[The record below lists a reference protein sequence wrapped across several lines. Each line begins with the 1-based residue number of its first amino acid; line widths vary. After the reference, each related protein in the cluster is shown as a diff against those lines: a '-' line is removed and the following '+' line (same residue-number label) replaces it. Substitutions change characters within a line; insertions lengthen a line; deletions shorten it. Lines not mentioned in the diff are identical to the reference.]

1 MRKIKF
7 RGKVNGSSQWIYGD
21 LCTNYEKANS
31 ISAVFI
37 IDEDCTYHQVTPES
51 VGQFIGLSDKNG
63 VEIYEGDVIMFR
75 GNVIGKIEYE
85 AQAGAFWLKWKEDN
99 PFGLAKINRY
109 HEIKATYG
117 GEHYQIDSFEIL
129 VESKTDLFTNK

>member
-7 RGKVNGSSQWIYGD
+7 RGKVNGSNQWIYGD

-51 VGQFIGLSDKNG
+51 VGQFIGLLDKNS
-63 VEIYEGDVIMFR
+63 VEIYEGDVILFR
-75 GNVIGKIEYE
+75 GIVIGKIEYE
-85 AQAGAFWLKWKEDN
+85 AQAGAFWLKWKDEN
-99 PFGLAKINRY
+99 KVNRY
-109 HEIKATYG
+109 YEIKATYG

-129 VESKTDLFTNK
+129 VESKTNK